1 MDTFRRII
9 ESNYDGFRTDDAISI
24 IKDSAEV
31 TRYVE
36 KNRAHLE
43 YVSQLMN
50 DKIIDEAMGR
60 VRNRGEFS
68 YDGDGGF
75 TYKPTPNQHRSV
87 TPNYQRN
94 NYQQNQVQTPN
105 YNYSQYNQNYVNN
118 DNVSARLALME
129 QEMQN
134 LRRENDALKNKI
146 ERLR

>member
-36 KNRAHLE
+36 NNRAHLA

-60 VRNRGEFS
+60 VRQNGDFV

-75 TYKPTPNQHRSV
+75 TYKSNPS
-87 TPNYQRN
+87 NYREIKPSYNSYN
-94 NYQQNQVQTPN
+94 NS
-105 YNYSQYNQNYVNN
+105 YNNN
-118 DNVSARLALME
+118 SFANRLELME
-129 QEMQN
+129 QEMRN
-134 LRRENDALKNKI
+134 LRRENDELRNKI
-146 ERLR
+146 EKLK

>member
-36 KNRAHLE
+36 NNRAHLE

-60 VRNRGEFS
+60 VRQNGDFV
-68 YDGDGGF
+68 YDGNGGF
-75 TYKPTPNQHRSV
+75 TYKSNSSNYRKIKPSYNSYNNNSV
-87 TPNYQRN
+87 AN
-94 NYQQNQVQTPN
+94 
-105 YNYSQYNQNYVNN
+105 
-118 DNVSARLALME
+118 RLELME
-129 QEMQN
+129 QEMRN
-134 LRRENDALKNKI
+134 LRRENDELRNKI
-146 ERLR
+146 EKLK

>member
-36 KNRAHLE
+36 NNRAHLA

-60 VRNRGEFS
+60 VRQNGDFV

-75 TYKPTPNQHRSV
+75 TYKSNPS
-87 TPNYQRN
+87 NYRKIKPSYNSYNN
-94 NYQQNQVQTPN
+94 NY
-105 YNYSQYNQNYVNN
+105 NN
-118 DNVSARLALME
+118 NSVANRLELME
-129 QEMQN
+129 QEMRN
-134 LRRENDALKNKI
+134 LRRENDELRNKI
-146 ERLR
+146 EKLK

>member
-1 MDTFRRII
+1 MWKNNKNLNIYIKKILFMDTFRRII

-36 KNRAHLE
+36 NNRAHLA

-60 VRNRGEFS
+60 VRQNGDFV

-75 TYKPTPNQHRSV
+75 TYKSNSSIYREIKPSYNSY
-87 TPNYQRN
+87 NN
-94 NYQQNQVQTPN
+94 NY
-105 YNYSQYNQNYVNN
+105 NN
-118 DNVSARLALME
+118 NSVANRLELME
-129 QEMQN
+129 QEMRN
-134 LRRENDALKNKI
+134 LRRENDELRNKI
-146 ERLR
+146 EKLK

>member
-60 VRNRGEFS
+60 VRQNGDFV

-75 TYKPTPNQHRSV
+75 TYKSNSS
-87 TPNYQRN
+87 NYRKIKPSYNSYNN
-94 NYQQNQVQTPN
+94 NY
-105 YNYSQYNQNYVNN
+105 NN
-118 DNVSARLALME
+118 NSVANRLELME
-129 QEMQN
+129 QEMRN
-134 LRRENDALKNKI
+134 LRRENDELRNKI
-146 ERLR
+146 EKLK

>member
-9 ESNYDGFRTDDAISI
+9 ENNYDGFRTDDAISI

-60 VRNRGEFS
+60 VRQNGDFV

-75 TYKPTPNQHRSV
+75 TYKSNSS
-87 TPNYQRN
+87 NYREIKPSYNSYNN
-94 NYQQNQVQTPN
+94 NY
-105 YNYSQYNQNYVNN
+105 NN
-118 DNVSARLALME
+118 NSVANRLELME
-129 QEMQN
+129 QEMRN
-134 LRRENDALKNKI
+134 LRRENDELRNKI
-146 ERLR
+146 EKLK